1 MHSPYANCTFDPDKI
16 LQDLSSFSIHQ
27 KKTTNVSTPQNV
39 ESAQLLKV
47 AIPAPSL
54 EKKNVIAYMGGYLI
68 RRYPIDNCH
77 ECHDRLL
84 IDTLPEPSPMSQ
96 YELLRN
102 KTYKDNGALIYPSA
116 VFSKFVQNME
126 DLFCALFAGI
136 MYDKDVLKTL

>member
-1 MHSPYANCTFDPDKI
+1 MHSPYANCKFDPDKI
-16 LQDLSSFSIHQ
+16 LLDLSSFSIHQ

-54 EKKNVIAYMGGYLI
+54 EKKNVAYMGGYLI

-96 YELLRN
+96 YEVLRN
-102 KTYKDNGALIYPSA
+102 KTYKDTGALIYPSA
-116 VFSKFVQNME
+116 VFPNLCRTWRICFVHYLQ
-126 DLFCALFAGI
+126 
-136 MYDKDVLKTL
+136 VL